1 MLSQIA
7 ILLIIY
13 YIGKQKITKKEVK
26 KMKKLISA
34 LLSVL
39 MILSAFSSVAYAAVP
54 DSIGE
59 EISPMYE
66 SSNTLTSILTFSGKT
81 AKCKSTLLLNAN
93 ETWVSITQTLQKKTS
108 SGTWQAVSG
117 ASWTVTSNNNS
128 YYYTFNNSK
137 TVTASGSY
145 RLKSVFVINTVYGNK
160 ETITKYSPTATI

>member
-1 MLSQIA
+1 
-7 ILLIIY
+7 
-13 YIGKQKITKKEVK
+13 
-26 KMKKLISA
+26 MKKLISA

-39 MILSAFSSVAYAAVP
+39 MILSVFSSVAYAAVP

-66 SSNTLTSILTFSGKT
+66 SSNTLSSILTFSGKT
-81 AKCKSTLLLNAN
+81 AKCKSTLFLNVD

-117 ASWTVTSNNNS
+117 ASWTVTSNNKS
-128 YYYTFNNSK
+128 YYTFNNSK
-137 TVTASGSY
+137 TVTSSGSY

-160 ETITKYSPTATI
+160 ETITIYSPTSTI